1 MILKHCLP
9 ATALQDYSSQYEQ
22 ARDKYLEAAKAL
34 KMATGPYQATR
45 DAYVAAGV
53 NAMFVSWSV
62 CVPSD
67 NVVVVPNQLFFV
79 LSCDHFFHP
88 HRVLLT

>member
-1 MILKHCLP
+1 LKLKHCLP

-22 ARDKYLEAAKAL
+22 ARDKYLAAAKAL

-53 NAMFVSWSV
+53 NAMFVSLS
-62 CVPSD
+62 VPSD
-67 NVVVVPNQLFFV
+67 NVVVPNQPFV
-79 LSCDHFFHP
+79 IIM
-88 HRVLLT
+88 